1 MNISA
6 FFASLLVVSSLIFQ
20 SCATS
25 HQKSSSRQ
33 TISPEHIN
41 EKDNVTIV
49 TKEIPNHK
57 QSQISQKELIIEKNL
72 SETFRTYQSSE
83 FGYSLTNTSPDIF
96 TWTNVHE
103 FAPEV
108 DLALINTT
116 EDFSLY
122 AVAHH
127 FSGIKLRPKVLM
139 QTQLA
144 ILGFDNKTTTVTIL
158 NATIPNTIK
167 AFSFEAKKIIDGI
180 DFEYRGIFAWDG
192 SRLIMVYGWS
202 QGILFE
208 KVSPTLS
215 TILKSFSLSKTYDYS
230 PLPRHRTNSSNFLSS
245 IGIEYLKKEQPLI
258 ALGYFEKANKVNP
271 TDTLHLLNCAYVY
284 QEKQFFS
291 PGIQHFEEQIETV
304 KKSSKLLSILA
315 EMYEST
321 KQYEKARHYN
331 TLALQLNPVDNEATI
346 NLSDALWAQG
356 QKKQSLKVVQNLY
369 DTKPSIRVGLY
380 LAQTYMGLEQYSTAI
395 DLLFSIK
402 ENFGVNEQLAEYLVT
417 SLIVQKRFEEALS
430 VTQELEAV
438 KGPSLSSWLFK
449 GKCQYFLKRF
459 RHAQHSLKKAIKL
472 DKEHDEAHSFLAAT
486 NGFLGESNLSAI
498 KKNIPFVGTQPKL
511 TSIIKNKSPLTKDAH
526 AFVHYKSNTLKF
538 KKGTKWRITE
548 RLVVEILD
556 SIGINMFSEMIYP
569 FEPGFDYVHVNA
581 LSVYESTTKLRY
593 NTSLKD
599 FYISNEMD
607 NNAATGSQ
615 LAHLPL
621 KQLSIGDIIY
631 LTITRS
637 SVEKSYEIPFFDHQS
652 SLTVPVALDLFTV
665 IADTTYTVF
674 EEYGDN
680 TRTTRKNRTTWITH
694 NPVLIK
700 KERFMPHYIEYG
712 TGVRVSS
719 KHTWKDIGAAYE
731 ASIEHQFKSSLGI
744 KEKAID
750 IQNNSRDT
758 QKVIDDIIQWVRQYV
773 EYKNLPFGGHAT
785 VPNRSILTLNQGYG
799 DCKDQSLL
807 VKEMLESI
815 GVPSYLVL
823 VNQDAPTSVALPTI
837 QQFNH
842 MILHIPKGE
851 KWREQYIDITDNI
864 GSHRIVPIELEGKNV
879 LIIDDE
885 KSRLATTPIIENPN
899 EHSVDMYHTI
909 VAHENGTADFRDSIV
924 IRGKF
929 ASQLREVLY
938 EMSETHQKNQINEW
952 LKTDIPTI
960 QITQLTIENIRD
972 YSKPIIIKLI
982 FSAKTL
988 WKTTD
993 EQISGELPSFWE
1005 RSFLRLPK
1013 IKERHHPIKL
1023 PHQARFSSTTKII
1036 VPDGFEYTAHS
1047 RSVPHS
1053 LKYVSLQSTTDSDPN
1068 IITNRWTTYPLYA
1081 DASEYNNIKQEW
1093 QYILDAASQPVT
1105 FTND

>member
-1 MNISA
+1 MLFI
-6 FFASLLVVSSLIFQ
+6 
-20 SCATS
+20 SCATTPS
-25 HQKSSSRQ
+25 KNRESIQGN
-33 TISPEHIN
+33 SPQYSDN
-41 EKDNVTIV
+41 KTNVTAV
-49 TKEIPNHK
+49 TTSIPAHPSPHEN
-57 QSQISQKELIIEKNL
+57 QKELVIEKDI
-72 SETFRTYQSSE
+72 SESFSAYHSSE
-83 FGYSLTNTSPDIF
+83 FGYSLSNTSSDIF
-96 TWTNVHE
+96 TWTNVQE

-108 DLALINTT
+108 DHALINGT

-127 FSGIKLRPKVLM
+127 FSGINLRPKVLM

-144 ILGFDNKTTTVTIL
+144 ILGFDNNTTTVTIL
-158 NATIPNTIK
+158 NATIPN
-167 AFSFEAKKIIDGI
+167 AKKAYSFKAKKVIEGI
-180 DFEYRGIFAWDG
+180 DFEYRGIFTWDG

-208 KVSPTLS
+208 KISPTLS
-215 TILKSFSLSKTYDYS
+215 DILKSLTLSDTYDYS
-230 PLPRHRTNSSNFLSS
+230 PLPKHRTNSSNFLSA

-291 PGIQHFEEQIETV
+291 PGIHHFEEQIETV
-304 KKSSKLLSILA
+304 KKSSKLLSVLA

-356 QKKQSLKVVQNLY
+356 QKKQSLKVVQKLY
-369 DTKPSIRVGLY
+369 DTKPSLRVGLY
-380 LAQTYMGLEQYSTAI
+380 LSQTYMGLEQYSTAI

-402 ENFGVNEQLAEYLVT
+402 ENFGITEQLAEYLVT

-438 KGPSLSSWLFK
+438 KGPSFSSWLFK

-511 TSIIKNKSPLTKDAH
+511 KNIMQSKSHISKEAH

-538 KKGTKWRITE
+538 KKETKWRITE

-556 SIGINMFSEMIYP
+556 STGINMFSEMIYP
-569 FEPGFDYVHVNA
+569 FEPGYDYLHINSLA
-581 LSVYESTTKLRY
+581 VYKSNKKLRY
-593 NTSLKD
+593 KAPVKD

-665 IADTTYTVF
+665 IADTTHTVF

-680 TRTTRKNRTTWITH
+680 TRTTQSNKTTWTTH
-694 NPVLIK
+694 NPVIIK

-719 KHTWKDIGAAYE
+719 KHTWQDIGIAYE
-731 ASIEHQFKSSLGI
+731 SSIEHQFKSSLGI

-842 MILHIPKGE
+842 MILYIPKGE
-851 KWREQYIDITDNI
+851 NWREQYIDITDNI

-879 LIIDDE
+879 LIIE
-885 KSRLATTPIIENPN
+885 GAKSRLSTTPIIENPN

-909 VAHENGTADFRDSIV
+909 VTHKNGSADFRDSIV
-924 IRGKF
+924 IKGKF
-929 ASQLREVLY
+929 ASQMREVLY
-938 EMSETHQKNQINEW
+938 EMSEAHQKNQINEW

-982 FSAKTL
+982 FSAKSL

-993 EQISGELPSFWE
+993 DIISGELPSFWE

-1036 VPDGFEYTAHS
+1036 VPDGFEYNAPS
-1047 RSVPHS
+1047 RSAPHS

-1068 IITNRWTTYPLYA
+1068 VITNRWTTYPLYA
-1081 DASEYNNIKQEW
+1081 DASEYNNIKKEW